1 MEERD
6 LLTPYY
12 LQVDTCIV
20 MHQQPEPQSMATD
33 NVYVLFFLLAF
44 LCIQLI
50 KPNVCDGALI
60 SGCFPAERSAL
71 LEFKRGLK
79 DPTNR
84 LSSWVGEDCCRWE
97 GVTCSNHTG
106 HVVKLDLQNPHPFS
120 DFGDEPYNDWTLGGE
135 LRPSLLGLKH
145 LKYLDL
151 SMNDFGG
158 ISIPEFMGSFH
169 QLQYL
174 NLSRAGLRGLLPHQL
189 GNLSN
194 LQYLDLNNDNF
205 VAPTHQFSIGDA
217 LWISHLASLKH
228 LNLNNVKFQNGTHWL
243 EALNMLPSI
252 VEIYLY
258 SCEIPSVPLSLPHVN
273 FTSLSVLD
281 LSYNSIN
288 STIPSWLFNISGLE
302 HLDLSENNLQGNI
315 PPTFGNLA
323 FLEELNLAFNSLQG
337 GIPTS
342 FINLCRLQNLILSG
356 INISKDLLELDEIFS
371 GCIKMKL
378 EILDLYET
386 NIRGQLP
393 EWLFQLRKLKVLD
406 LGWNLISGPIPASI
420 GQLAS
425 LQDLSLAQNQ
435 LNETIPESVGWL
447 SQLVTLDLEHN
458 NLEGVMSVAHFGN
471 LTELKYLTLS
481 SNSLALKVKSN
492 WLPPFRLESL
502 WMGSCKQGPEFPA
515 WLQSQINI
523 SQIVMSNASII
534 DAMPNWF
541 WSLISTA
548 DYVSVSGNQISGHV
562 PNLLHLNNLYE
573 LDLSSNYFE
582 GPLPYFPSGLSLLD
596 LSNNSFSG
604 TISLAIFMNMP
615 KLLYLSL
622 SKNNLSGEIPF
633 SICKLS
639 ALKFLDLSKNMLSG
653 ELPSC
658 WNDSSPIEF
667 IDFSSNNISGV
678 IPESICSIASL
689 QSVHLSNNSL
699 SGGLPLCLKDCKKL
713 VLLDAGHNDLKGEIP
728 TWIGESLTS
737 LRFLNLRSNMLARD
751 IPPNLSR
758 LSALQFLDLADNKL
772 SGTIPRS
779 FGNFT
784 AMKVIGKFSSRITD
798 YKEQMFITTKGN
810 TRAYDESL
818 SLMNILD
825 LSDNNLFGGVPEEL
839 TNLFGLFSLNLSG
852 NHFTGEIIENI
863 SKLQQLESLDLSRNN
878 FSGTIPSS
886 LTALTSLSYLNFS
899 YNNLSGKI
907 PLGNQLLTFD
917 DPSSY
922 IGNPG
927 LCGFPL
933 NQSCNVS
940 ETARDQSNP
949 DDRDEYEMIWFY
961 TSMAPGFVV
970 GFWAVWGTLI
980 LNKNWNLYYFRFI
993 DNMLDKVYVFTVLKV
1008 SRIRKRCCSHQG

>member
-1 MEERD
+1 
-6 LLTPYY
+6 
-12 LQVDTCIV
+12 
-20 MHQQPEPQSMATD
+20 MATE
-33 NVYVLFFLLAF
+33 NVYVLFYLLAF
-44 LCIQLI
+44 LCIQ
-50 KPNVCDGALI
+50 PNVCDGALT
-60 SGCFPAERSAL
+60 SGCIPAERSAL

-84 LSSWVGEDCCRWE
+84 LSSWVGEDCCKWE
-97 GVTCSNHTG
+97 GVTCSNHAG
-106 HVVKLDLQNPHPFS
+106 HIVKLDLHNPHPFY
-120 DFGDEPYNDWTLGGE
+120 DDEPYNKWTLGGE

-158 ISIPEFMGSFH
+158 INIPKFMGSFH
-169 QLQYL
+169 RLQYL
-174 NLSRAGLRGLLPHQL
+174 NLSRAGLGGLLPHQL

-194 LQYLDLNNDNF
+194 LQYLDLSDDIF
-205 VAPTHQFSIGDA
+205 VAPIHQFSIGDA
-217 LWISHLASLKH
+217 LWISHLSSLKH
-228 LNLNNVKFQNGTHWL
+228 LNLKSVNFQNGTHWL

-252 VEIYLY
+252 VEIYL
-258 SCEIPSVPLSLPHVN
+258 SDCAIQSVPLSLPHVN

-281 LSYNSIN
+281 LSDSLID
-288 STIPSWLFNISGLE
+288 STIPSWLSNISGLE
-302 HLDLSENNLQGNI
+302 HLDLNGNFLQGNI

-323 FLEELNLAFNSLQG
+323 SLKELNLAYNSLRG

-342 FINLCRLQNLILSG
+342 FKNLCKLQNLILSG

-371 GCIKMKL
+371 GCIKMSL
-378 EILDLYET
+378 ESLDLSGT
-386 NIRGQLP
+386 NISGQLP
-393 EWLFQLRKLKVLD
+393 EWLFQLRKLKSLQ
-406 LGWNLISGPIPASI
+406 LEQNLISGPIPVSI

-425 LQDLSLAQNQ
+425 LQELYLGVNQ
-435 LNETIPESVGWL
+435 LNETIPESVWWL
-447 SQLVTLDLEHN
+447 SQLVVLDLGHN
-458 NLEGVMSVAHFGN
+458 NLEGVMSEAHFGN
-471 LTELKYLTLS
+471 LTELKYLSLS

-502 WMGSCKQGPEFPA
+502 LMGSCKLGPEFPA

-523 SQIVMSNASII
+523 SEIVMSNASII

-548 DYVSVSGNQISGHV
+548 EYVSVSGNQISGHV
-562 PNLLHLNNLYE
+562 PNLLHLNNLYG

-582 GPLPYFPSGLSLLD
+582 GPLPYFPPGLELLD

-604 TISLAIFMNMP
+604 TISLVISTNMSN
-615 KLLYLSL
+615 LVYLSF
-622 SKNNLSGEIPF
+622 SENNLSGEIPF

-639 ALKFLDLSKNMLSG
+639 VLEVLDLSKNMLSG

-658 WNDSSPIEF
+658 WNDSSSIEV
-667 IDFSSNNISGV
+667 IDFSSNSISGV
-678 IPESICSIASL
+678 IPESICSIVSL
-689 QSVHLSNNSL
+689 QSLHLSNNSL
-699 SGGLPLCLKDCKKL
+699 SGELPLSLKDCKKL
-713 VLLDAGHNDLKGEIP
+713 YLLDAGHNDLKGEIP

-737 LRFLNLRSNMLARD
+737 LRFLNLRSNMLVRD

-758 LSALQFLDLADNKL
+758 LSALQFLDLADNEL

-784 AMKVIGKFSSRITD
+784 AMKVIENFSSSTTGQIR
-798 YKEQMFITTKGN
+798 YKEHMFITTKGN
-810 TRAYDESL
+810 TFSYDEL
-818 SLMNILD
+818 LPLMNILD
-825 LSDNNLFGGVPEEL
+825 LSDNSLFGGVPEEL
-839 TNLFGLFSLNLSG
+839 TSLSCLFSLNLSG
-852 NHFTGEIIENI
+852 NHFTGEITENI

-886 LTALTSLSYLNFS
+886 LAFLTSLAHLNLS
-899 YNNLSGKI
+899 YNNLSGEI
-907 PLGNQLLTFD
+907 PLGNQLLTFN
-917 DPSSY
+917 DPSIY

-933 NQSCNVS
+933 NQSCKDN
-940 ETARDQSNP
+940 ETAQGRSNAA
-949 DDRDEYEMIWFY
+949 DRDENEMIWFY

-1008 SRIRKRCCSHQG
+1008 SRIRKSCCSQG

>member
-1 MEERD
+1 
-6 LLTPYY
+6 
-12 LQVDTCIV
+12 
-20 MHQQPEPQSMATD
+20 MATD

-44 LCIQLI
+44 VCIQLI
-50 KPNVCDGALI
+50 EPNVCDGALT
-60 SGCFPAERSAL
+60 SGCIPAERSAL

-84 LSSWVGEDCCRWE
+84 LSSWVGEDCCKWE

-106 HVVKLDLQNPHPFS
+106 HVVKLDLHNPHPLSYVGFAA
-120 DFGDEPYNDWTLGGE
+120 YNDWTLGGE
-135 LRPSLLGLKH
+135 LRRSLLGLKH

-158 ISIPEFMGSFH
+158 INIPEFMGSFH

-174 NLSRAGLRGLLPHQL
+174 NLSRAGLGGLLPHQL

-194 LQYLDLNNDNF
+194 LQYLDLHNDLDHTF
-205 VAPTHQFSIGDA
+205 VVLAPEFSIGDA
-217 LWISHLASLKH
+217 LWISQLSSLKH
-228 LNLNNVKFQNGTHWL
+228 LNLNSVKFQNGTHWL

-252 VEIYLY
+252 VEIYLH
-258 SCEIPSVPLSLPHVN
+258 SCEIPSVSLSLPHVN

-281 LSYNSIN
+281 LSYNLIN

-302 HLDLSENNLQGNI
+302 HLDLRENSFQGNI
-315 PPTFGNLA
+315 PPAFGNLA
-323 FLEELNLAFNSLQG
+323 SLKGLNLANNPLQG

-342 FINLCRLQNLILSG
+342 FKNLCKLQNLILSG

-371 GCIKMKL
+371 GCIKMSL
-378 EILDLYET
+378 ESLDLSGT

-393 EWLFQLRKLKVLD
+393 EWLFQLRKLKSLQ
-406 LGWNLISGPIPASI
+406 LEQNLISGPIPVSI

-425 LQDLSLAQNQ
+425 LQELSLGANQ

-447 SQLVTLDLEHN
+447 SQLVSLDLAYN
-458 NLEGVMSVAHFGN
+458 NLEGVMSEAHFGN

-492 WLPPFRLESL
+492 WIPPFRLEFL
-502 WMGSCKQGPEFPA
+502 LMGSCKLGPEFPA

-523 SQIVMSNASII
+523 FEIDMSNASII

-548 DYVSVSGNQISGHV
+548 EFVSVSGNQISGHV
-562 PNLLHLNNLYE
+562 PNLLHLNNLIE

-582 GPLPYFPSGLSLLD
+582 GPLPYFPPRIYFLD

-604 TISLAIFMNMP
+604 TISLDIIMNMP
-615 KLLYLSL
+615 YLLYLSL
-622 SKNNLSGEIPF
+622 SKNNLSGKIPL
-633 SICKLS
+633 SICQLQDLM
-639 ALKFLDLSKNMLSG
+639 ALDISKNLLSG
-653 ELPSC
+653 ELPNC
-658 WNDSSPIEF
+658 WNNSSGIE
-667 IDFSSNNISGV
+667 IMDFSSNNISEV
-678 IPESICSIASL
+678 IPESICSIVSL
-689 QSVHLSNNSL
+689 QSLHLGNNSL
-699 SGGLPLCLKDCKKL
+699 SGELPLSLKDCGKL
-713 VLLDAGHNDLKGEIP
+713 YLLDVGYNNLKGEIP

-737 LRFLNLRSNMLARD
+737 LRFLNLRSNMLVGD

-758 LSALQFLDLADNKL
+758 LNALQFLDLADNEL
-772 SGTIPRS
+772 SGIIPRS

-784 AMKVIGKFSSRITD
+784 AMKVIRKFPGLITD
-798 YKEQMFITTKGN
+798 AFEDEYEEQMLLTAKGITLEYSKL
-810 TRAYDESL
+810 L

-852 NHFTGEIIENI
+852 NHFTGEITENI

-886 LTALTSLSYLNFS
+886 LAFLTSLAHLNLS
-899 YNNLSGKI
+899 YNNLSGEI
-907 PLGNQLLTFD
+907 PRGNQLLTFN
-917 DPSSY
+917 DPSIY

-927 LCGFPL
+927 LCGLPL

-940 ETARDQSNP
+940 ETARGQSNP
-949 DDRDEYEMIWFY
+949 DDRDENEMIWFY

-1008 SRIRKRCCSHQG
+1008 SRIRKRCCSQQG

>member
-1 MEERD
+1 
-6 LLTPYY
+6 
-12 LQVDTCIV
+12 

-44 LCIQLI
+44 VCIQLI
-50 KPNVCDGALI
+50 KPNVCDGALT
-60 SGCFPAERSAL
+60 SGCIPAERSAL
-71 LEFKRGLK
+71 LEFKRGLE

-84 LSSWVGEDCCRWE
+84 LSSWVGEDCCKWE

-120 DFGDEPYNDWTLGGE
+120 DFGDEPYNNWTLGGE

-158 ISIPEFMGSFH
+158 INIPEFMGSFH

-174 NLSRAGLRGLLPHQL
+174 NLSRAGLGGLLPHQL

-194 LQYLDLNNDNF
+194 LQYLDLYNDLDPNF
-205 VAPTHQFSIGDA
+205 VVRVRKFSIDDA
-217 LWISHLASLKH
+217 LWISHLSSLKH
-228 LNLNNVKFQNGTHWL
+228 LNLKNVKFQNGTHWL

-252 VEIYLY
+252 VEIYL
-258 SCEIPSVPLSLPHVN
+258 SLCKIGSVPLSLPHVN

-281 LSYNSIN
+281 LSYNRIN

-302 HLDLSENNLQGNI
+302 HLDLSVNFFQGNI
-315 PPTFGNLA
+315 PPAFGNLA
-323 FLEELNLAFNSLQG
+323 SLKGLNLASNSLQG

-342 FINLCRLQNLILSG
+342 FKNLCKLQNLILSG
-356 INISKDLLELDEIFS
+356 IKISKDLLELDEIFS
-371 GCIKMKL
+371 GCVKMSL
-378 EILDLYET
+378 EVLGLYRT
-386 NIRGQLP
+386 NISGQLP
-393 EWLFQLRKLKVLD
+393 EWLFQLRKLKALQ
-406 LGWNLISGPIPASI
+406 LEQNLISGPIPASI

-447 SQLVTLDLEHN
+447 SRLVYLDLGNN
-458 NLEGVMSVAHFGN
+458 NLEGVMSEAHFGN
-471 LTELKYLTLS
+471 LTELKYLSLS
-481 SNSLALKVKSN
+481 SKSLALKVKSN

-502 WMGSCKQGPEFPA
+502 RMGSCKLGPEFPA

-523 SQIVMSNASII
+523 STIVMSNAGII

-548 DYVSVSGNQISGHV
+548 EYVSVSGNQISGHV

-573 LDLSSNYFE
+573 LDLSSNYLE
-582 GPLPYFPSGLSLLD
+582 GPLPIFPPGLEALD

-615 KLLYLSL
+615 NLIYLSF
-622 SKNNLSGEIPF
+622 SENNLSGKIPF
-633 SICKLS
+633 SICQLQ
-639 ALKFLDLSKNMLSG
+639 ALVALDLSKNLLSG
-653 ELPSC
+653 DLPNC
-658 WNDSSPIEF
+658 WNNSLSISVM
-667 IDFSSNNISGV
+667 DFSSNNISGV

-689 QSVHLSNNSL
+689 LSLHLSNNSL
-699 SGGLPLCLKDCKKL
+699 SGELPLSLKDCTQL
-713 VLLDAGHNDLKGEIP
+713 ILLDAGHNDLTGEIP
-728 TWIGESLTS
+728 IWISESLTR
-737 LRFLNLRSNMLARD
+737 LEFLKLRSNMLAGH

-758 LSALQFLDLADNKL
+758 LSALQFLDLADNEL
-772 SGTIPRS
+772 SGTIPRN

-784 AMKVIGKFSSRITD
+784 AMKVIGKFPGLITD
-798 YKEQMFITTKGN
+798 AFESAYEEQMLLTAKGN
-810 TRAYDESL
+810 TQEYGKSL
-818 SLMNILD
+818 SLVNILD

-839 TNLFGLFSLNLSG
+839 TSLSGLFSLNLSG
-852 NHFTGEIIENI
+852 NNLTGEITENI

-886 LTALTSLSYLNFS
+886 LATLTYLAYLNLS
-899 YNNLSGKI
+899 YNNLSGEI
-907 PLGNQLLTFD
+907 PLGNQLQTFNA
-917 DPSSY
+917 SSY

-933 NQSCNVS
+933 NQSCKDNK
-940 ETARDQSNP
+940 TAQGQSNP
-949 DDRDEYEMIWFY
+949 DDRDENEMIWFY
-961 TSMAPGFVV
+961 TSIAPGFVV
-970 GFWAVWGTLI
+970 GFWTVWGTLI

-993 DNMLDKVYVFTVLKV
+993 DNMFDQVYVFTVLNM
-1008 SRIRKRCCSHQG
+1008 SRIRRRCFQQE

>member
-1 MEERD
+1 
-6 LLTPYY
+6 
-12 LQVDTCIV
+12 
-20 MHQQPEPQSMATD
+20 MATD
-33 NVYVLFFLLAF
+33 NVYIPFFFSAF
-44 LCIQLI
+44 IWIQLI
-50 KPNVCDGALI
+50 TPNICDGALT

-84 LSSWVGEDCCRWE
+84 LSSWVGEDCCKWE

-120 DFGDEPYNDWTLGGE
+120 DFGDEPYNNWTLGGE

-158 ISIPEFMGSFH
+158 INIPEFMGSFH

-174 NLSRAGLRGLLPHQL
+174 NLSRAGLGGLLPHQL

-194 LQYLDLNNDNF
+194 LQYLDLYNDLDPSF
-205 VAPTHQFSIGDA
+205 VVPVREFSIGDA
-217 LWISHLASLKH
+217 LWISHLSSLKH
-228 LNLNNVKFQNGTHWL
+228 LNLNNVNFQNGAHWL

-252 VEIYLY
+252 VEIYL
-258 SCEIPSVPLSLPHVN
+258 SLCEIGSVPFSLPHVN

-302 HLDLSENNLQGNI
+302 HLDLSENFFQGNI
-315 PPTFGNLA
+315 PPAFGNLA
-323 FLEELNLAFNSLQG
+323 SLKGLNLANNPLQG

-342 FINLCRLQNLILSG
+342 IKNLCKLQNLILAG
-356 INISKDLLELDEIFS
+356 ININKDLLGLDESFS
-371 GCIKMKL
+371 GCVKMSL
-378 EILDLYET
+378 EVLGLSGT
-386 NIRGQLP
+386 NISGQLP
-393 EWLFQLRKLKVLD
+393 EWLFQLRKLKSLQLVR
-406 LGWNLISGPIPASI
+406 NLISGPIPVSI

-425 LQDLSLAQNQ
+425 LQELFLAQNQ

-458 NLEGVMSVAHFGN
+458 NLEGVMSEAHFGN

-481 SNSLALKVKSN
+481 SNSLALKFKSN

-502 WMGSCKQGPEFPA
+502 WMGSCKLGPEFPA

-523 SQIVMSNASII
+523 FQIVMSNASII

-548 DYVSVSGNQISGHV
+548 EVVSVSGNQISGHV

-667 IDFSSNNISGV
+667 IDFSSNNMSGV

-839 TNLFGLFSLNLSG
+839 TNLFGLFSLNLSE
-852 NHFTGEIIENI
+852 NHFTGEITENI

-878 FSGTIPSS
+878 FFGTIPSG
-886 LTALTSLSYLNFS
+886 LTALTYLSYLNLS

-907 PLGNQLLTFD
+907 PLGNQLMTFNA
-917 DPSSY
+917 SSY

-933 NQSCNVS
+933 NQSCKDN
-940 ETARDQSNP
+940 ETAQGQSNA
-949 DDRDEYEMIWFY
+949 DDRDENEMIWFY

-993 DNMLDKVYVFTVLKV
+993 DNMIDKVYVFTVLKV
-1008 SRIRKRCCSHQG
+1008 SKIRKHCCSQQG

>member
-1 MEERD
+1 
-6 LLTPYY
+6 
-12 LQVDTCIV
+12 
-20 MHQQPEPQSMATD
+20 MATD
-33 NVYVLFFLLAF
+33 NVYVLFYLLAF

-50 KPNVCDGALI
+50 KPNVCDGALTL
-60 SGCFPAERSAL
+60 GCIPAERSAL

-84 LSSWVGEDCCRWE
+84 LSSWVGEDCCKWE

-120 DFGDEPYNDWTLGGE
+120 DFGDEPYNNWTLGGE

-158 ISIPEFMGSFH
+158 INIPEFMGSFH

-174 NLSRAGLRGLLPHQL
+174 NLSRAGLGGLLPHQL

-194 LQYLDLNNDNF
+194 LQYLDLYNDLDPNF
-205 VAPTHQFSIGDA
+205 VVLVREFSIGDA
-217 LWISHLASLKH
+217 LWISHLSSLKH
-228 LNLNNVKFQNGTHWL
+228 LNLKSVNFQNGTHWL

-252 VEIYLY
+252 VEIYL
-258 SCEIPSVPLSLPHVN
+258 SLCEIGSVPLSLPHVN

-302 HLDLSENNLQGNI
+302 HLDLSANNLQGNI
-315 PPTFGNLA
+315 PPAFGNLA
-323 FLEELNLAFNSLQG
+323 SLKGLNLANNPLQG

-342 FINLCRLQNLILSG
+342 FKNLCKLQNLILAG
-356 INISKDLLELDEIFS
+356 ININKDLLGLDESFS
-371 GCIKMKL
+371 GCVKMSL
-378 EILDLYET
+378 EVLGLSGT
-386 NIRGQLP
+386 NISGQLP
-393 EWLFQLRKLKVLD
+393 EWLFQLRKLKSLQLVR
-406 LGWNLISGPIPASI
+406 NLISGPIPVSI

-425 LQDLSLAQNQ
+425 LQELFLARNQ

-447 SQLVTLDLEHN
+447 SQLVVLDLEHN
-458 NLEGVMSVAHFGN
+458 NLEGVMSEAHFGN
-471 LTELKYLTLS
+471 LTELKYLSLS

-502 WMGSCKQGPEFPA
+502 LMGSCKLGPEFPA

-523 SQIVMSNASII
+523 FEIDMSNASII

-548 DYVSVSGNQISGHV
+548 VYVSVSGNQISGHV
-562 PNLLHLNNLYE
+562 PNLLHLNNLDW
-573 LDLSSNYFE
+573 LDLSSNHFE
-582 GPLPYFPSGLSLLD
+582 GPLPYFPRGLEFLD

-604 TISLAIFMNMP
+604 TISLAIFMNMTN
-615 KLLYLSL
+615 LIYLSF
-622 SKNNLSGEIPF
+622 SENNLSGEIPF
-633 SICKLS
+633 SICRLS
-639 ALKFLDLSKNMLSG
+639 VLLVLDLSKNMLSG
-653 ELPSC
+653 EIPNC
-658 WNDSSPIEF
+658 WNNSSRIGVM
-667 IDFSSNNISGV
+667 DFSSNNISGV

-689 QSVHLSNNSL
+689 QSLHLSNNSL
-699 SGGLPLCLKDCKKL
+699 SGELPLSLKDCGKL
-713 VLLDAGHNDLKGEIP
+713 ILLDAGHNDLKGEIP

-737 LRFLNLRSNMLARD
+737 LRFLNLRSNMFAGD
-751 IPPNLSR
+751 IPLNLSR
-758 LSALQFLDLADNKL
+758 LNALQFLDLADNEL
-772 SGTIPRS
+772 LGTIPRS

-784 AMKVIGKFSSRITD
+784 AMKIIGKFSNRITNTIS
-798 YKEQMFITTKGN
+798 YKEQMQVTTKGI
-810 TRAYDESL
+810 TLDYDVLL

-825 LSDNNLFGGVPEEL
+825 LSDNNLFGEVHEEL
-839 TNLFGLFSLNLSG
+839 TSLSGLFSLNLSG
-852 NHFTGEIIENI
+852 NHFTGEITKNI

-886 LTALTSLSYLNFS
+886 LAFLTYLAHLNLS
-899 YNNLSGKI
+899 YNNLSGEI
-907 PLGNQLLTFD
+907 PLGNQLLTFN
-917 DPSSY
+917 DPSIY

-933 NQSCNVS
+933 NQSCKDN
-940 ETARDQSNP
+940 ETAQGRSNA
-949 DDRDEYEMIWFY
+949 DDRDENEMIWFY

-1008 SRIRKRCCSHQG
+1008 SRIETLLFPK

>member
-1 MEERD
+1 
-6 LLTPYY
+6 
-12 LQVDTCIV
+12 
-20 MHQQPEPQSMATD
+20 MAAD

-50 KPNVCDGALI
+50 KPNVCDGALT
-60 SGCFPAERSAL
+60 SGCIPAERSSL

-84 LSSWVGEDCCRWE
+84 LSSWEGEDCCKWE

-120 DFGDEPYNDWTLGGE
+120 DDEPYNNWTLGGE

-174 NLSRAGLRGLLPHQL
+174 NLSRAGLGGLLPHQL

-194 LQYLDLNNDNF
+194 LQYLDLYNDLVPSF
-205 VAPTHQFSIGDA
+205 VVPVREFSIGDA
-217 LWISHLASLKH
+217 LWISHLSSLKH
-228 LNLNNVKFQNGTHWL
+228 LNLNSVKFQNGTHWL

-252 VEIYLY
+252 VEIYLH
-258 SCEIPSVPLSLPHVN
+258 SCEIPSVPLSLRHVN

-302 HLDLSENNLQGNI
+302 HLDLSANFFQGNI
-315 PPTFGNLA
+315 PPAFGNLA
-323 FLEELNLAFNSLQG
+323 SLKGLDLASNFRLRG

-342 FINLCRLQNLILSG
+342 FKNLCKLQNLILSG
-356 INISKDLLELDEIFS
+356 ININKDLLGLDESFS
-371 GCIKMKL
+371 GCVKMSL
-378 EILDLYET
+378 EVLGLSST
-386 NIRGQLP
+386 NISGQLP
-393 EWLFQLRKLKVLD
+393 EWLFQLRKLKSLQ
-406 LGWNLISGPIPASI
+406 LEQNLISGPIPVSI

-425 LQDLSLAQNQ
+425 LQELFLAQNQ

-458 NLEGVMSVAHFGN
+458 NLEGVMSEAHFGN
-471 LTELKYLTLS
+471 LTELKYLYLS
-481 SNSLALKVKSN
+481 SNSLALKFKSN
-492 WLPPFRLESL
+492 WLPPFRLEYL
-502 WMGSCKQGPEFPA
+502 WMASCKLGPEFPA

-523 SQIVMSNASII
+523 SQIVMSNAGII

-562 PNLLHLNNLYE
+562 PNLLHLNNLFQ

-582 GPLPYFPSGLSLLD
+582 GPLPYFPPGLGLLD

-604 TISLAIFMNMP
+604 TISLTIFVNMP
-615 KLLYLSL
+615 ILLYLSF
-622 SKNNLSGEIPF
+622 SENNLSGEIPF
-633 SICKLS
+633 SVCQLQ
-639 ALKFLDLSKNMLSG
+639 ALWVLDLSKNMLSG
-653 ELPSC
+653 EIPNC
-658 WNDSSPIEF
+658 WNNSSSIKDM
-667 IDFSSNNISGV
+667 DFSSNNISGV
-678 IPESICSIASL
+678 IPETICSIESL
-689 QSVHLSNNSL
+689 LSLHLSSNSL
-699 SGGLPLCLKDCKKL
+699 SGELPLSLKGCKKL

-737 LRFLNLRSNMLARD
+737 LRFLNLRSNMLDGD
-751 IPPNLSR
+751 IPPNLSK
-758 LSALQFLDLADNKL
+758 LSALQFIDLADNKL
-772 SGTIPRS
+772 SGSIPRS

-784 AMKVIGKFSSRITD
+784 AMKVNGKFSSRMTD
-798 YKEQMFITTKGN
+798 ATSYKVQMLVTTKGR
-810 TRAYDESL
+810 TQDYDNLL

-825 LSDNNLFGGVPEEL
+825 LSDNNLFGEVLEEL
-839 TNLFGLFSLNLSG
+839 TSLSGLFSLNLSG

-878 FSGTIPSS
+878 FSGTIPSG
-886 LTALTSLSYLNFS
+886 LAALTYLAHLNLS
-899 YNNLSGKI
+899 YNNLSGEI
-907 PLGNQLLTFD
+907 PLGNQLLTFT
-917 DPSSY
+917 DPSIY

-933 NQSCNVS
+933 NQSCKDS
-940 ETARDQSNP
+940 ETTQGQSNA
-949 DDRDEYEMIWFY
+949 DDRDENEMIWFY

-1008 SRIRKRCCSHQG
+1008 SRIRKRCCSQQG

>member
-1 MEERD
+1 
-6 LLTPYY
+6 
-12 LQVDTCIV
+12 
-20 MHQQPEPQSMATD
+20 MATD
-33 NVYVLFFLLAF
+33 NVYGLFFLLAF

-50 KPNVCDGALI
+50 EPNVCDGALTT
-60 SGCFPAERSAL
+60 GCIPAERSAL

-84 LSSWVGEDCCRWE
+84 LSSWVGEDCCKWE

-120 DFGDEPYNDWTLGGE
+120 DFGDEPYNNWTLGGE

-158 ISIPEFMGSFH
+158 INIPEFMGSFH

-174 NLSRAGLRGLLPHQL
+174 NLSSAGLGGVLPHQL

-194 LQYLDLNNDNF
+194 LQHLDLSNDLSNYL
-205 VAPTHQFSIGDA
+205 VHVNEFSIGDS
-217 LWISHLASLKH
+217 LWISHLSSLKH
-228 LNLNNVKFQNGTHWL
+228 LNLKSVNFQNGTHWL

-252 VEIYLY
+252 VEIYL
-258 SCEIPSVPLSLPHVN
+258 SDCAIQSVPLSLPHVN

-302 HLDLSENNLQGNI
+302 HLDLSENDLQGNI
-315 PPTFGNLA
+315 PPAFGNLA
-323 FLEELNLAFNSLQG
+323 SLEELNLANNPLQG

-342 FINLCRLQNLILSG
+342 FKNLCRLQNLILTA
-356 INISKDLLELDEIFS
+356 INISQDLLELDEIFS
-371 GCIKMKL
+371 GCIKMSL
-378 EILDLYET
+378 ESLDLSGT
-386 NIRGQLP
+386 NISGQLP
-393 EWLFQLRKLKVLD
+393 EWLFQLRKLKSLQ
-406 LGWNLISGPIPASI
+406 LEQNLISGPIPVSF

-425 LQDLSLAQNQ
+425 LQELSLGQNK
-435 LNETIPESVGWL
+435 LNGTIPECLGQL
-447 SQLVTLDLEHN
+447 SQLVVLNLWYNH
-458 NLEGVMSVAHFGN
+458 LEGVMSEAHFGN
-471 LTELKYLTLS
+471 LTELKYLLLS
-481 SNSLALKVKSN
+481 SNSLALKVESN

-502 WMGSCKQGPEFPA
+502 WMGSCKLGPEFPS
-515 WLQSQINI
+515 WLRSQINI
-523 SQIVMSNASII
+523 SHIVMSNASII

-548 DYVSVSGNQISGHV
+548 EYVSVSGNHISGHV
-562 PNLLHLNNLYE
+562 PNLLHLNNLFR

-582 GPLPYFPSGLSLLD
+582 GPLPYFPPGLALLD

-604 TISLAIFMNMP
+604 TISLAIFMNLP
-615 KLLYLSL
+615 FLLYLSL
-622 SKNNLSGEIPF
+622 SENNLSGEIPF
-633 SICKLS
+633 SICQL
-639 ALKFLDLSKNMLSG
+639 LGLTTLDLSKNMLSG
-653 ELPSC
+653 ELPNC
-658 WNDSSPIEF
+658 WNNSSNI
-667 IDFSSNNISGV
+667 ITMDFSSNNIYGV
-678 IPESICSIASL
+678 IPESICSIVSL
-689 QSVHLSNNSL
+689 QSLHLSNNSL
-699 SGGLPLCLKDCKKL
+699 SGELPLPLKDCGNL
-713 VLLDAGHNDLKGEIP
+713 YLLDSGYNNLKGEIP

-737 LRFLNLRSNMLARD
+737 LRFLNLRSNMLVGD

-758 LSALQFLDLADNKL
+758 LSSLQFLDLASNEL

-784 AMKVIGKFSSRITD
+784 AMKVIENFSSSTTD
-798 YKEQMFITTKGN
+798 AISYKEQMLVTTKGQ
-810 TRAYDESL
+810 TQDYGKSL

-839 TNLFGLFSLNLSG
+839 TSLSGLFSLNLSG
-852 NHFTGEIIENI
+852 NHFTGEITENI

-886 LTALTSLSYLNFS
+886 LATLTYLAYLNLS
-899 YNNLSGKI
+899 YNNLSGEI
-907 PLGNQLLTFD
+907 PLSNQLQTFNA
-917 DPSSY
+917 SSY
-922 IGNPG
+922 IGNPD

-933 NQSCNVS
+933 NQRCKDNK
-940 ETARDQSNP
+940 TAQGQSNP
-949 DDRDEYEMIWFY
+949 NDRDENEMIWFY

-993 DNMLDKVYVFTVLKV
+993 DNMFDQVYVFTILNM
-1008 SRIRKRCCSHQG
+1008 SRIKRRCCSQQE